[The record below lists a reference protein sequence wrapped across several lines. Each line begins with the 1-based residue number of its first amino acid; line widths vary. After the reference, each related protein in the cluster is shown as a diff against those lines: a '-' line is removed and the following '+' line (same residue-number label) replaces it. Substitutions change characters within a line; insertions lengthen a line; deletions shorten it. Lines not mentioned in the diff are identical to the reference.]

1 MVYKEKFN
9 ELMELVENE
18 RKDLSTIRWEA
29 LDIKREALK
38 AEERQENAEQDHNQQ
53 TGSGKQESKID
64 FFRAGRKI

>member
-9 ELMELVENE
+9 ELMELVEDE
-18 RKDLSTIRWEA
+18 QKDLPTIRWEA

-38 AEERQENAEQDHNQQ
+38 AEERQENAEQDYNQQ